1 MRSPSGYS
9 IVEMAIAL
17 VVLGLLVGG
26 ALVPLQ
32 ARYEIEERREVEDLL
47 LRSQEAIVAYAVR
60 NRTQD
65 RKNDLF

>member
-47 LRSQEAIVAYAVR
+47 LRSQEAILSPTPFAIE
-60 NRTQD
+60 
-65 RKNDLF
+65 RKTEK